1 MLFGILQIVFFHK
14 VYAFTACAVSAFLLN
29 TALKHVLISG
39 WIKKSWEKNANGKL
53 KHEEKVRRCKSCS
66 KLLIDEKLFCRRCV
80 LEGRNKAGK
89 IGGFI
94 GGIAM
99 AATSAAALLGNAN
112 SGNDDLI
119 GMSDDDEDDE
129 SND

>member
-1 MLFGILQIVFFHK
+1 M
-14 VYAFTACAVSAFLLN
+14 SN
-29 TALKHVLISG
+29 
-39 WIKKSWEKNANGKL
+39 
-53 KHEEKVRRCKSCS
+53 EEKVRRCKSCS
-66 KLLIDEKLFCRRCV
+66 KLLIDEKLFCRRCI